1 MLKDSFE
8 FVNNISKMKNKNGFM
23 ISFDVES
30 LLTNIPVDETIDLL
44 VKMMYKK
51 KSKSTDLFHGL
62 KELEFRKMM
71 N

>member
-51 KSKSTDLFHGL
+51 KSK
-62 KELEFRKMM
+62 
-71 N
+71 